1 MYLALGGTCSNRA
14 PCHEVG
20 EVLRGD
26 DVEELAPGRQSAP
39 GEIQQQPA
47 RQVQA
52 AVDAEAAIQ
61 VRIVDQSLP
70 AHRGARLFE
79 IDTHHDL
86 QRATEAF
93 ALLPQSPGVV
103 HRCGN
108 VMDRAGTYHHGQ
120 AIVLAVRSE
129 EHTSELQSLMRISY
143 AVFCLKKK

>member
-1 MYLALGGTCSNRA
+1 MTISFPNRRSSGLFPMYRALGGTGSNRA

-79 IDTHHDL
+79 
-86 QRATEAF
+86 
-93 ALLPQSPGVV
+93 
-103 HRCGN
+103 
-108 VMDRAGTYHHGQ
+108 DRKSTRLNSSH
-120 AIVLAVRSE
+120 
-129 EHTSELQSLMRISY
+129 
-143 AVFCLKKK
+143 

>member
-1 MYLALGGTCSNRA
+1 MLISDWSSDVCSSDLMYLALGGTCSNRA

-79 IDTHHDL
+79 
-86 QRATEAF
+86 
-93 ALLPQSPGVV
+93 
-103 HRCGN
+103 
-108 VMDRAGTYHHGQ
+108 DRKSTRLNSSH
-120 AIVLAVRSE
+120 
-129 EHTSELQSLMRISY
+129 
-143 AVFCLKKK
+143 